1 MAERMVAAGV
11 VGDGAAKELTGQSEH
26 TSMCIRTAATYQRTV
41 YSMV

>member
-26 TSMCIRTAATYQRTV
+26 TSMCIRTAAMLRKN
-41 YSMV
+41 